1 MIWIWSE
8 NIRKFIVPIIFL
20 KPIIVVELMNH
31 DALGRRY
38 KEGAK
43 WSAGAHA
50 AARFSKELQEWDNC
64 FRVYCKYKPWLI
76 MGRVQLEYT
85 DKNILEESY

>member
-31 DALGRRY
+31 DAQGRRY

-50 AARFSKELQEWDNC
+50 AARFFKELQDGDSC
-64 FRVYCKYKPWLI
+64 FVA
-76 MGRVQLEYT
+76 
-85 DKNILEESY
+85 

>member
-1 MIWIWSE
+1 M
-8 NIRKFIVPIIFL
+8 

-43 WSAGAHA
+43 CSAGAHA
-50 AARFSKELQEWDNC
+50 RFFKELQDGDNC
-64 FRVYCKYKPWLI
+64 F
-76 MGRVQLEYT
+76 GAHG
-85 DKNILEESY
+85 KNKNLGL